1 LTWLVKVATTIGV
14 AFGTTSFDFSL
25 KKQSVG
31 TNPERQMHVYG
42 ACQAISSKHKQ
53 QRHIMR
59 SRSASAA
66 AASAMRQGG
75 LLHTQEQGTPT
86 PPGQSTILS
95 CKHNVI
101 FARHRPLQAR
111 TAVNKFSDEAGV
123 RQPAIPGVALTAGLG
138 SP

>member
-1 LTWLVKVATTIGV
+1 MQSLLAEAQPARAAKLTWLVKVATTIGV

-42 ACQAISSKHKQ
+42 ACQAISIKHKQ

-75 LLHTQEQGTPT
+75 LLHTEEQAHQPH
-86 PPGQSTILS
+86 QDS
-95 CKHNVI
+95 
-101 FARHRPLQAR
+101 LQFFLAN
-111 TAVNKFSDEAGV
+111 TM
-123 RQPAIPGVALTAGLG
+123 
-138 SP
+138 